1 MGSGIRVFSHNNYII
16 GEIKMT
22 DKEKTTWK
30 WVDCFTGYQDDGK
43 WLLTEFEYRMTAGKH
58 YCSELKTVNF
68 VATMSPKGVEF
79 TARKNH
85 CEYDELSVDEML
97 EFIKFYVEKEGR
109 F

>member
-1 MGSGIRVFSHNNYII
+1 
-16 GEIKMT
+16 MT
-22 DKEKTTWK
+22 
-30 WVDCFTGYQDDGK
+30 
-43 WLLTEFEYRMTAGKH
+43 
-58 YCSELKTVNF
+58 
-68 VATMSPKGVEF
+68 PKGVEF